1 MVLLLALV
9 RPSGIWR
16 QHGTTKPWEVIMSE
30 MLSIYHRLEG
40 RVLAMVGGGR
50 WSQSQRQ
57 QQPVMK
63 AGWVGESGDMFLR
76 PTQPPN
82 PYSRRIAG

>member
-1 MVLLLALV
+1 
-9 RPSGIWR
+9 
-16 QHGTTKPWEVIMSE
+16 MSE
-30 MLSIYHRLEG
+30 ETKLCASAASMNKKWVFPRGPSEAANQ
-40 RVLAMVGGGR
+40 LADAAVGGGR
-50 WSQSQRQ
+50 WSQRK
-57 QQPVMK
+57 QQPTMK